1 MKFSFMNM
9 GKRYRLEEKF
19 NKADQNLKSE
29 KIKQAVKTLEAI
41 IKEDPTFGKA
51 YNHLGWVFET
61 MLKDYE
67 NAEKNYKLALE
78 HSPSY
83 TAVYKNYAILL
94 STLGR
99 FDDLKS
105 LLEKAED
112 VPTMDKYTVYNEYA
126 IMYEQLEEYNMAI
139 SYYKNAAKAAMN
151 DKSMRAAMD
160 SIKRCNTKMSL

>member
-1 MKFSFMNM
+1 MKFNFMNI

-19 NKADQNLKSE
+19 NNANEDLKAG
-29 KIKQAVKTLEAI
+29 KIEQAAEVFEAI
-41 IKEDPTFGKA
+41 LKEDPKFGKA
-51 YNHLGWVFET
+51 YNHLGWIFET
-61 MLKDYE
+61 KIKDYE
-67 NAEKNYKLALE
+67 NAEKNYRLALE

-105 LLEKAED
+105 LLEKAKD
-112 VPTMDKYTVYNEYA
+112 VPGMDKYTLYNEYA

-139 SYYKNAAKAAMN
+139 TYYKDAAKATMN
-151 DKSMRAAMD
+151 DKTMRAAMD
-160 SIKRCNTKMSL
+160 SIERCKTKSSL